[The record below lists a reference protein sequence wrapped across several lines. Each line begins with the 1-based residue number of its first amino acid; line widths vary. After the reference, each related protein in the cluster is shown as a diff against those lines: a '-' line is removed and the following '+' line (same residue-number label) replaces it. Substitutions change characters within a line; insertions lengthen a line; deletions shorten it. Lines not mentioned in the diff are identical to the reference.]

1 MHIFEDNVIFHYQWS
16 QKKSITQIEKGCQT
30 RPACISRVM
39 GGGKKGWEAEVKM
52 CAFTW
57 WHTVAGDIGGVG
69 VR

>member
-1 MHIFEDNVIFHYQWS
+1 MES
-16 QKKSITQIEKGCQT
+16 KKSITQIEKGCQT

-39 GGGKKGWEAEVKM
+39 GGGKKGWEEEVKM